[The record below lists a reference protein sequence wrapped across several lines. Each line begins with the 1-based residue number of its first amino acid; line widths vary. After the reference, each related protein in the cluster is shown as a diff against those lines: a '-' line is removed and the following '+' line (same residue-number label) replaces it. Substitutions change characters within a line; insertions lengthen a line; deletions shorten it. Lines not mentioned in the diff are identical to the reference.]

1 MKKKLKRNLLLGV
14 FLVILSSLTGCGVPK
29 NSNVSQ
35 VKATFTDTTITVC
48 SSTDTNFK
56 LYIELK
62 TNGETSFFTTGKLA
76 ITSTASQAYDLKNLV
91 GNYISDDAEIVS
103 IKVKSVTRTDWATT
117 ILLICVVVCLIEC
130 FLGWLR
136 CKYIIFNFL
145 F

>member
-62 TNGETSFFTTGKLA
+62 TNGETSSFTTGKLA

-103 IKVKSVTRTDWATT
+103 IKVISVTITDWVTN
-117 ILLICVVVCLIEC
+117 ILLICFVACLIGYL
-130 FLGWLR
+130 LGWAR
-136 CKYIIFNFL
+136 YSR
-145 F
+145 

>member
-14 FLVILSSLTGCGVPK
+14 FLVILSSLTGCGFPDH
-29 NSNVSQ
+29 SNVSQ
-35 VKATFTDTTITVC
+35 VKATFADTTITVC

-62 TNGETSFFTTGKLA
+62 ANGETSFFTTGKLA

-103 IKVKSVTRTDWATT
+103 IKVKSVTITNWSANM
-117 ILLICVVVCLIEC
+117 LLICVVAFCIG
-130 FLGWLR
+130 FLLG
-136 CKYIIFNFL
+136 KYL
-145 F
+145 ATD